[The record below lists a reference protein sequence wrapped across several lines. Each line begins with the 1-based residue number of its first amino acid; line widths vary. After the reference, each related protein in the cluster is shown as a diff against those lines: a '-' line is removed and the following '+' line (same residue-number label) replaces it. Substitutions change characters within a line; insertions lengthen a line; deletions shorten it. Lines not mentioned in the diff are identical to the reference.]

1 VPAPFADTEIVN
13 DVLVQ
18 KIVSGTRTKSPST
31 LAISMAAGQI
41 GEGIC
46 CSPADQRGNGARTT
60 QIHSVQNKYAS
71 SGGAVRASRTSG
83 DDLVGFRCRL
93 VGRYPLTA
101 MIMST
106 LRRGQGVGPRSFRK
120 LRAFDSRR
128 SSKASIK
135 FCPKLFPAP
144 PTHVTAALLTCPG

>member
-1 VPAPFADTEIVN
+1 MPAPFAHTEIVN

-18 KIVSGTRTKSPST
+18 KIVSGTGTKSPST
-31 LAISMAAGQI
+31 LAISMTAGQI
-41 GEGIC
+41 VEGIC

-71 SGGAVRASRTSG
+71 SGGAGRASRTSG
-83 DDLVGFRCRL
+83 DLVGFRCRL
-93 VGRYPLTA
+93 VRRYPLTA
-101 MIMST
+101 MIMRA
-106 LRRGQGVGPRSFRK
+106 LRHGQGVGPRSFRK

-128 SSKASIK
+128 YSKASIK

-144 PTHVTAALLTCPG
+144 PTHVTAARLTCPG